1 MFMVILKSVKILV
14 RGGITMK
21 TYTDYFFD
29 EPAFDLHDGGYVPLA
44 VSDAPEKPLN
54 VPPLLKPDKET
65 ATDVYYTVT
74 AEAGETQ
81 LLPGAKT
88 STGMLPI
95 AMMRLEWFIHSM
107 CMEPNS

>member
-1 MFMVILKSVKILV
+1 
-14 RGGITMK
+14 MK

-29 EPAFDLHDGGYVPLA
+29 EPAFDLHDGGYVPLE

-74 AEAGETQ
+74 AEAGKHNCCQ
-81 LLPGAKT
+81 GRRPRRGAII
-88 STGMLPI
+88 PV
-95 AMMRLEWFIHSM
+95 
-107 CMEPNS
+107 C

>member
-1 MFMVILKSVKILV
+1 
-14 RGGITMK
+14 MK
-21 TYTDYFFD
+21 NYTDYFFD
-29 EPAFDLHDGGYVPLA
+29 EPAFDLHDGGYVPLE

-88 STGMLPI
+88 KTWGYNTSLLGQTIVYRRGQHKI
-95 AMMRLEWFIHSM
+95 GRAHV
-107 CMEPNS
+107 